1 MNEKKFSI
9 EEAIEFAFAKTK
21 KYFWSLIS
29 IGITVVVLNIVSGSL
44 DSLDKKYKG
53 VASVTIP
60 SFLLQ
65 IIVLIIS
72 FLISLGIADI
82 SLKIARNEDFKYAD
96 IFSKIRF
103 LWKYILSS
111 IVYGFIVIG
120 GLILLIVP
128 GVIWSIKFHFYPYFI
143 LQGLGPIEALKHSA
157 KITYGSKWRLFFL
170 NLSFGILVVLGV
182 MCLFVGLL
190 WAIPI
195 TWIAS
200 ALVFDKLSKDVSFET
215 TQLQTN
221 KI

>member
-21 KYFWSLIS
+21 KYFWSLVL
-29 IGITVVVLNIVSGSL
+29 IGITIAVLNMVSGFL
-44 DSLDKKYKG
+44 DSLDKKYKDNLSI
-53 VASVTIP
+53 AIP

-65 IIVLIIS
+65 ITVLIIS
-72 FLISLGIADI
+72 FLISLGIAST
-82 SLKIARNEDFKYAD
+82 SLKIARNEEFKYRD
-96 IFSKIRF
+96 LFGQVRV

-111 IVYGFIVIG
+111 IVYGLVVLG

-128 GVIWSIKFHFYPYFI
+128 GIIWSIKFHFYPYFI
-143 LQGLGPIEALKHSA
+143 LQGFGPIEALKKSA
-157 KITYGSKWRLFFL
+157 NITYGFKWRLFFL
-170 NLSFGILVVLGV
+170 NLSFGIIVVLGV
-182 MCLFVGLL
+182 LCLFVGLL

-200 ALVFDKLSKDVSFET
+200 ALVFDKLSKDSIVEKSLATE
-215 TQLQTN
+215 N

>member
-9 EEAIEFAFAKTK
+9 EEAIEFAFEKTK
-21 KYFWSLIS
+21 KYFWSLVL
-29 IGITVVVLNIVSGSL
+29 IGLTICVINGISGSL

-53 VASVTIP
+53 IESVTIP

-65 IIVLIIS
+65 MIILIVG
-72 FLISLGIADI
+72 FLLSLGIAHI
-82 SLKIARNEDFKYAD
+82 SLKIARNEEFKYTD
-96 IFSKIRF
+96 IFSQVKF

-111 IVYGFIVIG
+111 IVYGLIVIG

-143 LQGLGPIEALKHSA
+143 LQGKGPIEALKQSA

-170 NLSFGILVVLGV
+170 NLSFGVVVVLGFL
-182 MCLFVGLL
+182 CLFIGLL
-190 WAIPI
+190 WTIPV

-200 ALVFDKLSKDVSFET
+200 ALVFDKLSKNLVIEEPNILEDKV
-215 TQLQTN
+215 
-221 KI
+221 